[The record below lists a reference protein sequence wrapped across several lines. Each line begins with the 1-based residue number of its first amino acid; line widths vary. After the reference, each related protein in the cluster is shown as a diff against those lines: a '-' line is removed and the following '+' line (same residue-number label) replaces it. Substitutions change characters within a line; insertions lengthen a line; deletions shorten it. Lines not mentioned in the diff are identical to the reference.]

1 MTETEK
7 KPRKPR
13 QPKQVPRL
21 VEPTESSGVNL
32 IYPSSLIVG
41 DSTDI
46 LIKSNDEL
54 TITPHDDTIIAL
66 VPDHNKTNLKEA
78 SVASTEDSK
87 STYKMDTLT
96 QIYVG
101 SLTVVGLY
109 VVYRL
114 INKTR

>member
-7 KPRKPR
+7 KPRKTR
-13 QPKQVPRL
+13 QPKQAPRL
-21 VEPTESSGVNL
+21 VEPTESSGVDL
-32 IYPSSLIVG
+32 IYPSTLIVG

-46 LIKSNDEL
+46 LMKSNDEL
-54 TITPHDDTIIAL
+54 TITPHDDTIVAL
-66 VPDHNKTNLKEA
+66 VPDHNNKETTNA
-78 SVASTEDSK
+78 PTEDAK

-114 INKTR
+114 INKGR